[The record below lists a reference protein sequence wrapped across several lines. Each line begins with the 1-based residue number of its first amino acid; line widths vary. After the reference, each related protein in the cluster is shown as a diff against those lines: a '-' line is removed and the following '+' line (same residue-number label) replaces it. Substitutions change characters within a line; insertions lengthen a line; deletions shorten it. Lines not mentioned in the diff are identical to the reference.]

1 MATTTATI
9 TITST
14 DLLTDELSLSSS
26 ATLTDAGGATGM
38 TQTTGLARK
47 KTSYASSGV
56 IDTTVLYRADDYT
69 ADKANKIYLKN
80 TSTTDAEYFTVYIT
94 GDRAT
99 AAHDATTLASTITG
113 LTEVG
118 RLYAGDWSFFPWN
131 ASSGTKETFTCVVG
145 NTWAAGDTIVFDGVT
160 IVAANSTV
168 ANIATQIDNAQFP
181 NWVTSVSSAT
191 VTFVA
196 RYAGASLEV
205 DTGEG
210 TGEIQYNTAGNGDL
224 TISTTVEGTRS
235 VSDIYV
241 KPSVHTAMTLEH
253 MLFHE

>member
-80 TSTTDAEYFTVYIT
+80 TSTTDSEYFTVYMT
-94 GDRAT
+94 ADRAGET
-99 AAHDATTLASTITG
+99 HTDVDG
-113 LTEVG
+113 LTELG
-118 RLYAGDWSFFPWN
+118 RLYAGDWAFFPWS
-131 ASSGTKETFTCVVG
+131 AVGGTKEAFTVTFA
-145 NTWAAGDTIVFDGVT
+145 NTWAAGDTFAFDGVT
-160 IVAANSTV
+160 VISAGSGLNEMAAGV
-168 ANIATQIDNAQFP
+168 DAAQFP
-181 NWVTSVSSAT
+181 NWTTSVSGAV
-191 VTFVA
+191 VTFTSRTSRADLEIDTSEAVSTT
-196 RYAGASLEV
+196 AG
-205 DTGEG
+205 DG
-210 TGEIQYNTAGNGDL
+210 TGAVA
-224 TISTTVEGTRS
+224 TTVEGKKS
-235 VSDIYV
+235 ASDIYI